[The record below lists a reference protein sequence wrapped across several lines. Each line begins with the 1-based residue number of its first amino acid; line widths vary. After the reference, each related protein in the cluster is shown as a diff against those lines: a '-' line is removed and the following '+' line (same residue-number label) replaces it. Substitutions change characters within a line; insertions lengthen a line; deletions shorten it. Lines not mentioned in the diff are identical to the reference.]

1 MRKLHLLITTYYSQY
16 QENCSSPRKS
26 SLMEILSYEYFP
38 YEMEVHP
45 CENFAP
51 EIFPQENCPLRK
63 SPPGKITPSEIPS
76 PLINHT
82 NERKQIY
89 KICCLEKRHATQHPY
104 QNNQRP
110 L

>member
-1 MRKLHLLITTYYSQY
+1 MRKLHLFITTYYSRY

-26 SLMEILSYEYFP
+26 PPMEILPYEYFP
-38 YEMEVHP
+38 YEMKVHP

-51 EIFPQENCPLRK
+51 EIFPRENCTLRK
-63 SPPGKITPSEIPS
+63 SPPGKITPNEIPS

-89 KICCLEKRHATQHPY
+89 KICCLEKRHAIQHPY